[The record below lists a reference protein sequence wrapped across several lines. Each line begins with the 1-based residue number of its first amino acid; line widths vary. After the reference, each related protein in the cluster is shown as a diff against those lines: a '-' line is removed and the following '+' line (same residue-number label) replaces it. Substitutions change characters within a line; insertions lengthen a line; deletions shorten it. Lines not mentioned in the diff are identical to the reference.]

1 MKSSTFIFRLLTYC
15 QRKSC
20 STLTSL
26 MTWAFYWQI
35 IIGLLPFLVLHY
47 WSAYWITVSHPFSRL
62 PVFIIGVVLGILYQ
76 RLKIQ
81 GDENAMQSLTSPSW
95 LSDIFPYPNCSKNDQ
110 TDQTWHD
117 RIDINA
123 CIYTSII
130 SVFTI
135 LNMLYVYLYFG
146 VKIKEED
153 RRWDFW
159 VFKVGI
165 FNFLFQLFLV
175 HLQSRI
181 MLQLCV
187 HSCHSY
193 FSRFLRTQ
201 ALQVSINLFLSDM
214 ILSNCFLSLVSR

>member
-62 PVFIIGVVLGILYQ
+62 PVFVIGVVLGILYQ

-81 GDENAMQSLTSPSW
+81 GDENVMQSLTSPSW
-95 LSDIFPYPNCSKNDQ
+95 LSDIFPIPNCSKDDQ
-110 TDQTWHD
+110 KTWHN

-123 CIYTSII
+123 GIYTSII
-130 SVFTI
+130 LVFTI
-135 LNMLYVYLYFG
+135 LNLLYVYLYFG
-146 VKIKEED
+146 VEVKEED

-159 VFKVGI
+159 IFKIGI

-181 MLQLCV
+181 MLQLSV
-187 HSCHSY
+187 HSSNSY

-201 ALQVSINLFLSDM
+201 ALQVSNFNISLS
-214 ILSNCFLSLVSR
+214 IIYTLNLSLFSF